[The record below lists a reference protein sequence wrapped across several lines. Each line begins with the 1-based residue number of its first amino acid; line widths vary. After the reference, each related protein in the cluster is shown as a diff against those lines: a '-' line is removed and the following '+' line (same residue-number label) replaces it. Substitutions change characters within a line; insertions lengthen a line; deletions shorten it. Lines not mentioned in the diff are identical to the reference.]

1 MRKNYLDVTV
11 PWACSPDLAPLI
23 RREAQALLRDWRW
36 AVRQL
41 SIANRLDA
49 PTLND
54 HVPDFL
60 EELAAELERRI
71 SRPMVEDLMGSPVMH
86 GLDRLRLGFDIEE
99 VVAEYSALREVLGDL
114 LVRSGHNCASE
125 GYRLIHRFLD
135 KTIGLAVKTYAQQK
149 ATEVQLQRQ
158 EYLSFVAHE
167 LRTPLSSIAMG
178 IALIER
184 NYTGSGE
191 TVSLFQAV
199 HRSVSRLKSLVV
211 QVVRE
216 ENGCQTAERVA
227 TQLKPIV
234 QVCVDEMTPMALFT
248 GVLVINAVA
257 DDLVCQADPVLLAQ
271 ILQNLLSNAIRYSPG
286 GEVTVG
292 ARVLADETECWV
304 RDNGVGIPPERIK
317 HVFAKW
323 ETDPDTEKQGM
334 GLGLNIVRQYVEAHG
349 GRVSVKSLPGEGA
362 TFTFTLRH

>member
-1 MRKNYLDVTV
+1 MRKNHLDVTV

-23 RREAQALLRDWRW
+23 RREAPALLRDWRW

-60 EELAAELERRI
+60 EELAGELEGRV
-71 SRPMVEDLMGSPVMH
+71 SRPMVADVAGSSVMH

-135 KTIGLAVKTYAQQK
+135 KTIGLAVKTYAKQK
-149 ATEVQLQRQ
+149 ADEVQLQRQ

-178 IALIER
+178 LALIER
-184 NYTGSGE
+184 SYVGSGE

-199 HRSVSRLKSLVV
+199 HRSVGRLKSLVV
-211 QVVRE
+211 RVVRE
-216 ENGCQTAERVA
+216 ENGGQAAERVA
-227 TQLKPIV
+227 TRLKPVV
-234 QVCVDEMTPMALFT
+234 QGCLDELAPMALFT
-248 GVLVINAVA
+248 GVLVVNAVSDA
-257 DDLVCQADPVLLAQ
+257 LVCQADPDLLTQ

-304 RDNGVGIPPERIK
+304 QDNGVGIPADRIER
-317 HVFAKW
+317 VFAKW
-323 ETDPDTEKQGM
+323 ETDPDSEAEGM

-349 GRVSVKSLPGEGA
+349 GRVSVESLPGEGA
-362 TFTFTLRH
+362 TFKFTLRH

>member
-1 MRKNYLDVTV
+1 
-11 PWACSPDLAPLI
+11 
-23 RREAQALLRDWRW
+23 
-36 AVRQL
+36 
-41 SIANRLDA
+41 
-49 PTLND
+49 
-54 HVPDFL
+54 
-60 EELAAELERRI
+60 
-71 SRPMVEDLMGSPVMH
+71 
-86 GLDRLRLGFDIEE
+86 
-99 VVAEYSALREVLGDL
+99 VLGDL

-178 IALIER
+178 MALIQR
-184 NYTGSGE
+184 SYTGSGE
-191 TVSLFQAV
+191 TASLFEAV

-216 ENGCQTAERVA
+216 ENGGRAAERVA
-227 TQLKPIV
+227 TPLRPVV

-248 GVLVINAVA
+248 GVVVVNAVS
-257 DDLVCQADPVLLAQ
+257 DGLVCQADPVLLTQ

-292 ARVLADETECWV
+292 ARVVTEETECWV
-304 RDNGVGIPPERIK
+304 RDNGVGIPADRIER
-317 HVFAKW
+317 VFAKW
-323 ETDPDTEKQGM
+323 ETDPDREAEGM

-349 GRVSVKSLPGEGA
+349 GRVSVQSPPGEGA